1 MSSQLA
7 VRQENMKVLAFLRRR
22 ADSKGVIREN
32 QQALA
37 ESYGCTHTLL
47 HRHLHRLID
56 AQRVKVLSKGA
67 QGKLVLLVV

>member
-1 MSSQLA
+1 MRARCARTPWWEGHSPNPQV
-7 VRQENMKVLAFLRRR
+7 VRSPECAKQVP
-22 ADSKGVIREN
+22 
-32 QQALA
+32 